1 MNIRAE
7 PRVRSLGDGI
17 YDNTLNTLEK
27 CARGMQR
34 ARARVVKTR
43 YYNFN
48 ATSM

>member
-34 ARARVVKTR
+34 ARARARCENTILQ
-43 YYNFN
+43 F
-48 ATSM
+48 